1 MTISLFV
8 YSVWKGIQNSKEME
22 ITLDLD
28 QRATLGGTQQ
38 RDSRRRRRRLVV
50 AQTKLIKLRPQ
61 FRRGAGDVCTV
72 CVL

>member
-1 MTISLFV
+1 
-8 YSVWKGIQNSKEME
+8 ME

>member
-8 YSVWKGIQNSKEME
+8 YTVWKGIQNSKVME

-38 RDSRRRRRRLVV
+38 RDSRRLVE

-61 FRRGAGDVCTV
+61 LRRGAGDVCTV